1 MCYDEGVLQAYLD
14 GEATTEEKHLVE
26 KHLAACS
33 SCRGV
38 LKQLEENNNFVS
50 LQMTTYKKQFERM
63 EPVVDSGSVLQ
74 LCKGNKNKKGVFA
87 LLGRYKKLAVAA
99 AAAACIGV
107 MFSFAPVRSAA
118 ADFLTLFRVQ
128 KVETSSI
135 SVEELNQIQ
144 QVFYNESAKLDI
156 DNFGSVENK
165 QTGEQRQVKWE
176 EAASFLSFDPRQP
189 SYMPDGLAFNPSL
202 SVEPAN
208 KIEFTL
214 NVKNVNTVIEHLG
227 GQYPLPAAL
236 EGRSFGLN
244 FHEVLQAHADAG
256 QGDTYR
262 NLRLLQTRSPE
273 VTVPENVDVTA
284 VRKAILEMPMI
295 PNETKQKLASLSD
308 WQNTLYIPS
317 PDSGTA
323 EELTINGSSGVFI
336 KEDWGNGRKHSLLIW
351 QDSGV
356 LFVIDGTNLERGEIV
371 KVAESLK

>member
-1 MCYDEGVLQAYLD
+1 MCYEEGVLQAYLD
-14 GEATTEEKHLVE
+14 GEVPAEEKRLIE
-26 KHLAACS
+26 SHLAACS
-33 SCRGV
+33 QCRGV
-38 LKQLEENNNFVS
+38 LKHLEENNNFVS
-50 LQMTTYKKQFERM
+50 LQMTTYKKQFERLG
-63 EPVVDSGSVLQ
+63 PIADSGSALQ
-74 LCKGNKNKKGVFA
+74 LCKRNKKNKGVFA

-99 AAAACIGV
+99 AAVVCVGA

-118 ADFLTLFRVQ
+118 AEFLTLFRVQ

-135 SVEELNQIQ
+135 SIEELNQIQ
-144 QVFYNESAKLDI
+144 QVFYNASAKLDI

-165 QTGEQRQVKWE
+165 QTGEQRQVSWE
-176 EAASFLSFDPRQP
+176 EAANFLSFEPQQP
-189 SYMPDGLAFNPSL
+189 SYMPDGLDFNQTL

-208 KIEFTL
+208 TIKFTL

-244 FHEVLQAHADAG
+244 FHEALQAYADAG

-262 NLRLLQTRSPE
+262 NLRLVQTRSPE
-273 VTVPENVDVTA
+273 VTVPDNVDVA
-284 VRKAILEMPMI
+284 DVRKAILEMPMI

-336 KEDWGNGRKHSLLIW
+336 KEDWGNSRKHSLLIW
-351 QDSGV
+351 QDGGV